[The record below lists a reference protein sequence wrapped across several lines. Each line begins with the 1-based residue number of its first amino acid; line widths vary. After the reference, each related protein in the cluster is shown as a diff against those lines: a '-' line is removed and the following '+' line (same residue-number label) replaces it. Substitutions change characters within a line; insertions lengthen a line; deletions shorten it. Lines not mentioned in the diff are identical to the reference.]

1 MDKNQLHQKFE
12 ELYTKKLEPKIIP
25 LEQERKSIAKVSN
38 INLLIAVLC
47 LIGSIGG
54 FLLLSKAYIL
64 LFLIPAVIMFVI
76 ETLFVIWKV
85 YVLP

>member
-1 MDKNQLHQKFE
+1 MDKNQLHQKFQ

-25 LEQERKSIAKVSN
+25 LEQERKSIAKASN

-54 FLLLSKAYIL
+54 GVGLCCVLFFLKKND
-64 LFLIPAVIMFVI
+64 LIF
-76 ETLFVIWKV
+76 F
-85 YVLP
+85 